1 MDELS
6 NSVEKS
12 FFSCYFRETN
22 LQFFDLREL

>member
-12 FFSCYFRETN
+12 FFSFYFRETN
-22 LQFFDLREL
+22 LQFFDLRE